1 MLKKTSRPPPGAAGR
16 SGSFEHTSFCE
27 HLGFG
32 HYNFIGLANY
42 TEMFQTPVFWKAT
55 WNTILLRIL
64 TVPVGLFPR
73 GELCP
78 IFPPCEGADL
88 CHIFPIPSCHPAE
101 DPV

>member
-1 MLKKTSRPPPGAAGR
+1 MGKSLGHPAISAVNT
-16 SGSFEHTSFCE
+16 GSK
-27 HLGFG
+27 
-32 HYNFIGLANY
+32 FIGLANY

>member
-1 MLKKTSRPPPGAAGR
+1 MGKSLGHPAISAVNT
-16 SGSFEHTSFCE
+16 GSK
-27 HLGFG
+27 
-32 HYNFIGLANY
+32 FIGLANY

-64 TVPVGLFPR
+64 PVPVGLFPR

>member
-1 MLKKTSRPPPGAAGR
+1 MGKSLGHPAISAVNAG
-16 SGSFEHTSFCE
+16 SK
-27 HLGFG
+27 
-32 HYNFIGLANY
+32 FIGLANY

>member
-1 MLKKTSRPPPGAAGR
+1 MGKDPARWRIEVVNT
-16 SGSFEHTSFCE
+16 GS
-27 HLGFG
+27 
-32 HYNFIGLANY
+32 NFIGLTNY

-78 IFPPCEGADL
+78 IFPPGEGADL